1 MDVHG
6 SRWLRNRFGEAG
18 GSGVCLVLIFTEWCE
33 ICYYGQIA
41 CAFKFDSPYLRTTE
55 STSSRQ
61 PTVSAT
67 TANSAGDPPRSPAS
81 VSTEDRSGVGGSSD
95 GQDEQSRIV
104 LPPETGDQPSLLL
117 ERRALA

>member
-1 MDVHG
+1 MLDVHG

-18 GSGVCLVLIFTEWCE
+18 GSGVCLVLIFTEWFE

-61 PTVSAT
+61 PTVSAS
-67 TANSAGDPPRSPAS
+67 TANLAELRLDPRHQC
-81 VSTEDRSGVGGSSD
+81 VSEIEVG
-95 GQDEQSRIV
+95 
-104 LPPETGDQPSLLL
+104 
-117 ERRALA
+117 